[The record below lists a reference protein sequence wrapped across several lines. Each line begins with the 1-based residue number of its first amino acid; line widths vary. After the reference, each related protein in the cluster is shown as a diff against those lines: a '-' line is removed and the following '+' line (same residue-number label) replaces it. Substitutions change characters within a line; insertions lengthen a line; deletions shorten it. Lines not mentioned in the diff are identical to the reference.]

1 MFQWGSF
8 LRINKERHE
17 RSLAKSGTTTGT
29 GTGITKTTGA
39 TAATG
44 ARSCTA
50 DLSSDAR
57 DPCIQE
63 VLKHI
68 DTIHLHL
75 NPIPI
80 ANERRRCSKPS
91 DDGNKLP
98 HKLKR

>member
-1 MFQWGSF
+1 
-8 LRINKERHE
+8 
-17 RSLAKSGTTTGT
+17 
-29 GTGITKTTGA
+29 
-39 TAATG
+39 
-44 ARSCTA
+44 
-50 DLSSDAR
+50 
-57 DPCIQE
+57 